1 MARAFEWHSKG
12 SRFDSDHL
20 QTIFSILMQI
30 SAQNISLAFGDRDL
44 LDDISFTMNEKSRIA
59 LVGANGEGKT
69 TLMRVVAGLESADS
83 GIIAKDKNA
92 TLLYATQARA
102 NLDDIPLKDEV
113 FKVFESFPHEEHEKE
128 SIFSLVS
135 KGLGFKREDWNKNCS
150 LFSQGYQMRIS
161 LLKVLCASPTF
172 MFLDEPTNYLDI
184 DTRLWLLKYLKS
196 LSGGYMLVS
205 HDRYFLD
212 EAVNEVYEIE
222 KGRLTRYSGG
232 YTDYE
237 TKRIKDIEVT
247 IKKAEEQEKQI
258 KKTEAF
264 IERFRYKATKSKA
277 VQSKIKALDKIE
289 IIELPRHLRH
299 VKFTIPYVGYAP
311 NDILTVD
318 GLTKYYTDK
327 CIFKDAS
334 FYVRKKD
341 RIGIVGRNGEGK
353 STLLRLIT
361 GSEGDYTGTIKIG
374 ENVKLEY
381 FKGDESLFINEN
393 VPLSTTVFDYAK
405 NYGDGDEQNVKNM
418 LGAFM
423 FQGDDILKS
432 VSVLSGGERSRLE
445 LLTCIMHPSSLLV
458 LDEPTNHLD
467 IASKDV
473 LINAIK
479 NYDGT
484 LIFVSHDVN
493 FIKEIATK
501 IIHIENQAVSYFDG
515 GWDYYTSRMRDMNV
529 EGEDLVFGK
538 INLNKDVKTPESVK
552 EVKAEKLSYE
562 DAKRLRNE
570 KNARERR
577 IKTLDSQIDETTANI
592 KMLEDKLLLKEVY
605 TSFEKS
611 KQVNNEIA
619 TLKEALEALEEE
631 WLNLNS

>member
-1 MARAFEWHSKG
+1 
-12 SRFDSDHL
+12 
-20 QTIFSILMQI
+20 MQI

-405 NYGDGDEQNVKNM
+405 NYGDGDEQNVKNI

-423 FQGDDILKS
+423 FQGDDVLKS

>member
-1 MARAFEWHSKG
+1 
-12 SRFDSDHL
+12 
-20 QTIFSILMQI
+20 MQI

-237 TKRIKDIEVT
+237 TKRIKDINMT

-515 GWDYYTSRMRDMNV
+515 GWDYYTSRMRNMNV

-538 INLNKDVKTPESVK
+538 INLNKDVKTPESIK

>member
-1 MARAFEWHSKG
+1 
-12 SRFDSDHL
+12 
-20 QTIFSILMQI
+20 MQI

-393 VPLSTTVFDYAK
+393 VPLSTTVFEYAK

-538 INLNKDVKTPESVK
+538 INLNKDVKTPESIK

>member
-1 MARAFEWHSKG
+1 
-12 SRFDSDHL
+12 
-20 QTIFSILMQI
+20 MQI

-423 FQGDDILKS
+423 FQGDDVLKS

-577 IKTLDSQIDETTANI
+577 ITTLDSQIDETTANI

-631 WLNLNS
+631 WLNLNN

>member
-1 MARAFEWHSKG
+1 
-12 SRFDSDHL
+12 
-20 QTIFSILMQI
+20 MQI

-423 FQGDDILKS
+423 FQGDDVLKS

>member
-1 MARAFEWHSKG
+1 
-12 SRFDSDHL
+12 
-20 QTIFSILMQI
+20 MQI

-334 FYVRKKD
+334 FYVRKRD

-361 GSEGDYTGTIKIG
+361 GSEGDYTGTIKLG

-501 IIHIENQAVSYFDG
+501 IIHIENQAVNYFDG

>member
-1 MARAFEWHSKG
+1 
-12 SRFDSDHL
+12 
-20 QTIFSILMQI
+20 MQI

-92 TLLYATQARA
+92 TLLYATQSRA
-102 NLDDIPLKDEV
+102 NLDDIPLKEEV

-196 LSGGYMLVS
+196 HSGGYMLVS

-327 CIFKDAS
+327 CIFKNAS

-393 VPLSTTVFDYAK
+393 IPPSTTVFDYAK

>member
-1 MARAFEWHSKG
+1 
-12 SRFDSDHL
+12 
-20 QTIFSILMQI
+20 MQI

-405 NYGDGDEQNVKNM
+405 NYGDGDEQNVKNI

-423 FQGDDILKS
+423 FQGDDVLKS

-445 LLTCIMHPSSLLV
+445 LLTCIMHPSSLPV

>member
-1 MARAFEWHSKG
+1 
-12 SRFDSDHL
+12 
-20 QTIFSILMQI
+20 MQI

-501 IIHIENQAVSYFDG
+501 IIHIENQAVNYFDG

>member
-1 MARAFEWHSKG
+1 
-12 SRFDSDHL
+12 
-20 QTIFSILMQI
+20 MQI

-361 GSEGDYTGTIKIG
+361 GSEGDYTGTIKLG

-501 IIHIENQAVSYFDG
+501 IIHIENQAVNYFDG

-552 EVKAEKLSYE
+552 EVKTEKLSYE

>member
-1 MARAFEWHSKG
+1 
-12 SRFDSDHL
+12 
-20 QTIFSILMQI
+20 MQI

>member
-1 MARAFEWHSKG
+1 
-12 SRFDSDHL
+12 
-20 QTIFSILMQI
+20 MQI

-92 TLLYATQARA
+92 TLLYATQSRA
-102 NLDDIPLKDEV
+102 NLDDIPLKEEV

-327 CIFKDAS
+327 CIFKNAS

-393 VPLSTTVFDYAK
+393 IPPSTTVFDYAK

>member
-1 MARAFEWHSKG
+1 
-12 SRFDSDHL
+12 
-20 QTIFSILMQI
+20 MQI

-423 FQGDDILKS
+423 FQGDDVLKS

-631 WLNLNS
+631 WLNLNN